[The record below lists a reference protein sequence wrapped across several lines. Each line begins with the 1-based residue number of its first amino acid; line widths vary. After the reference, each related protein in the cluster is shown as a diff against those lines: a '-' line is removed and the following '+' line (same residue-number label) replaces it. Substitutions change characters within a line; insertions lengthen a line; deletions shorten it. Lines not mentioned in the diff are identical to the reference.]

1 MLGKKRVCIAP
12 WIAMLGLV
20 SIGTWTLD
28 AQKPAPSGPA
38 ATVDPL
44 IGTANGPGGGINL
57 FPGATTPFGMVQ
69 LGPDTEDRG
78 LGYQYGNY
86 QIHGFSMTHMS
97 GAGCSSE
104 GDVFFTAT
112 TGPVL
117 TQINDILSPYSHNME
132 TASPGYYQVQLLQWA
147 IMRS

>member
-12 WIAMLGLV
+12 RIAMLGLV

-38 ATVDPL
+38 AMVDPL

-69 LGPDTEDRG
+69 LSPDTEDHGYGYHYAQNRDPG
-78 LGYQYGNY
+78 LQ
-86 QIHGFSMTHMS
+86 HDAH
-97 GAGCSSE
+97 E
-104 GDVFFTAT
+104 R
-112 TGPVL
+112 PR
-117 TQINDILSPYSHNME
+117 
-132 TASPGYYQVQLLQWA
+132 LLE
-147 IMRS
+147 